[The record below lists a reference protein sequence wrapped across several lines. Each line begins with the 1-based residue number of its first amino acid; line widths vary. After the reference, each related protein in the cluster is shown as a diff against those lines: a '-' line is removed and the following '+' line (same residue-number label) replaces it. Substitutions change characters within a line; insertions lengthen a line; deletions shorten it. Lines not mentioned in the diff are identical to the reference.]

1 MYLSRRNGA
10 EGVVVDDMAQYCIW
24 GWRAEARGW
33 FSMGNIEDEKDT
45 AHHVLFDDSGPG
57 SATRYASYQYKHID
71 MRSTCGNHREHTY
84 QGRIGP
90 ENLVVNR
97 SERSKN
103 DRAIKMTQ
111 IERTKDTQT
120 RATLPLIA
128 IDEAVRTSLLP
139 V

>member
-1 MYLSRRNGA
+1 M
-10 EGVVVDDMAQYCIW
+10 EQYSIW
-24 GWRAEARGW
+24 GWRAAGRREM
-33 FSMGNIEDEKDT
+33 SMAIIEEEEDT
-45 AHHVLFDDSGPG
+45 AYHVLFDDSGPG
-57 SATRYASYQYKHID
+57 SATRYASYQYKHTD
-71 MRSTCGNHREHTY
+71 MRRKCGNHREHTY
-84 QGRIGP
+84 QRRTGP

-111 IERTKDTQT
+111 IEIRKDTT
-120 RATLPLIA
+120 HAATLPLIA